1 MPDLINTIKHEIE
14 SKPNST
20 EFVSDLFKLVKS
32 LGRSSDEARK
42 ANDYL
47 LNLCALRLRSNEHD
61 KDVLN
66 FYYEQYGDCLLFAS
80 HYSVDSYLQRLEWRR
95 DIDKRFYLP
104 RRKQLKEVVDGLQGI
119 FDGDI
124 ELLTISL
131 PPGVGKSTLG
141 TFFLTM
147 VMGVYPDKYHV
158 ASGYVDSLT
167 KMFYDNI
174 LNIIT
179 DGNEYCWQE
188 IFPDLNVSRKNGA
201 ETFIDIATRHA
212 YPTFTAKPIGGA
224 LTGKVRCSGILY
236 SDDLV
241 SGIEEAMNPQRLDN
255 LWYKYTND
263 LKSRTINGYREI
275 LVATR
280 WSVNDPIGRIQRENE
295 DNPKAKFITVPALD
309 ENGESNFDYDYN
321 VGFSTPHYLEMKQL
335 MDEAS
340 WTSLYMNEPYERE
353 GQLYPE
359 DELRRYSDLP
369 IDPQTGLVKE
379 PDAKIA
385 ICDTKDKGKDY
396 CFLPVVYV
404 YGHDY
409 YIVDCVVNNGVSD
422 LVEAQLVNTL
432 LVHNVQ
438 MARFESN
445 SAGGRIADKI
455 QREINEREGVTHITK
470 KTTSQNKETKIL
482 TNSAWVKKH
491 CIFKDKNKYKQNS
504 DYGRM
509 MRFINSYTITGKN
522 KYDDVPDG
530 LAMLAIF
537 AQELNR
543 KTFTVVKNPLKM
555 I

>member
-1 MPDLINTIKHEIE
+1 MQELIDTIKHEIE
-14 SKPNST
+14 SKPNDT
-20 EFVSDLFKLVKS
+20 ECVSDLFKLIRS

-42 ANDYL
+42 ANEYL

-61 KDVLN
+61 KDILN

-80 HYSVDSYLQRLEWRR
+80 HYDVDSYLQRLEWRR
-95 DIDKRFYLP
+95 DLDKRFYLP

-236 SDDLV
+236 ADDLV

-295 DNPKAKFITVPALD
+295 DNPKAKFITVPALIIW
-309 ENGESNFDYDYN
+309 NMF
-321 VGFSTPHYLEMKQL
+321 
-335 MDEAS
+335 
-340 WTSLYMNEPYERE
+340 
-353 GQLYPE
+353 
-359 DELRRYSDLP
+359 
-369 IDPQTGLVKE
+369 
-379 PDAKIA
+379 
-385 ICDTKDKGKDY
+385 
-396 CFLPVVYV
+396 
-404 YGHDY
+404 
-409 YIVDCVVNNGVSD
+409 
-422 LVEAQLVNTL
+422 
-432 LVHNVQ
+432 
-438 MARFESN
+438 N
-445 SAGGRIADKI
+445 S
-455 QREINEREGVTHITK
+455 
-470 KTTSQNKETKIL
+470 
-482 TNSAWVKKH
+482 
-491 CIFKDKNKYKQNS
+491 
-504 DYGRM
+504 
-509 MRFINSYTITGKN
+509 
-522 KYDDVPDG
+522 
-530 LAMLAIF
+530 
-537 AQELNR
+537 
-543 KTFTVVKNPLKM
+543 
-555 I
+555 